1 MPENTRERDLVL
13 APNEYAFISD
23 QTKGNI
29 NVYVG
34 PYKTSLANT
43 DQPVTFSQENKQF
56 SRCNLET
63 AIKTF
68 SIAPEGWYVVM
79 KNPGRDGVPPKTGTV
94 SSFVDLNI
102 GRKVNIPGPSAFALW
117 PGQMVR
123 VVQGHQLHSNQYLIV
138 RVYDEEAAKVNWK
151 KAVVK
156 PQTAIISPVGSASEG
171 TSPAASPAPEGPP
184 KPTGSASSE
193 ITEDDL
199 TMGKLLAI
207 KGTEVSFYIPPTG
220 IEVVRDEKERYVREA
235 VSLERLEYC
244 ILLDEDGNKRF
255 IQGPA
260 VVFPRPS
267 ETFVEKNG
275 SRKFKA
281 IELNEIS
288 GLYIKVIAAHKV
300 GTREYKVGEELF
312 ITGKD
317 QMIYFPRPE
326 HAIIKYGEQ
335 EIHYAVAIPAGE
347 GRYVLNRETGKVAL
361 KHGPMMYLPD
371 PRTEVIVRR
380 VIDPKQCEIWFP
392 GNVEV
397 LEYNRRLKALSM
409 KPGNDYLSER
419 ETRGVAKGPAKTPS
433 PAPGARLAASGAS
446 SARDSFGAEIL
457 EESPQGFAGDDFTRS
472 QSYTPPRTIT
482 LDTKF
487 EGAVS
492 IDVWT
497 GYACLVVS
505 KLGERKVITGP
516 SSYLLEYDEALESLV
531 LSTGT
536 PKSDERLLKTA
547 YLRVLH
553 NKVSDMVIAETKDLC
568 KIRIHLSYRVNFAD
582 DPKLWFNVENFIK
595 FLCDHMRSLIRNAV
609 KSHGVELF
617 YADAI
622 RIIRDTVLG
631 SAVEGGHRPGRLFKE
646 NGMRIYDVEVLD
658 VSIGDETIAGLL
670 VQTQHEVVQQAVLVT
685 SEKRKLETTEQTEEI
700 KRKIA
705 TTQAITR
712 SQELDLQA
720 SEVKKILEVTVAKI
734 ESEVMSRQRG
744 LQAKLAEQ
752 DAMNKIADEERS
764 RQKSTSDLEIE
775 TAQKKL
781 EQRLLE
787 MRAEVDAVVSKAT
800 AVAPELIAALQSFS
814 DRALAEKVAES
825 MAPLAILGGKS
836 IKDVF
841 SQLLQGTVLAGVL
854 KPQELKK

>member
-43 DQPVTFSQENKQF
+43 DQPVTFIDSSKQF

-79 KNPGRDGVPPKTGTV
+79 KNPGKDSIPPKTGTV

-102 GRKVNIPGPSAFALW
+102 GRKVNIPGPTSFALW

-123 VVQGHQLHSNQYLIV
+123 VLQGHHLHSNQYLIV
-138 RVYDEEAAKVNWK
+138 RIYDEEAAKENWK

-156 PQTAIISPVGSASEG
+156 PQTGAGSG
-171 TSPAASPAPEGPP
+171 AA
-184 KPTGSASSE
+184 GSSTPDGSQQHPSFGNSE
-193 ITEDDL
+193 ITVNDI

-220 IEVVRDEKERYVREA
+220 IEVVRDENNRYVREA

-288 GLYIKVIAAHKV
+288 GLYIKVIAAYKEDGH
-300 GTREYKVGEELF
+300 EYKVGQELF

-317 QMIYFPRPE
+317 QMIYVPRPE
-326 HAIIKYGEQ
+326 HAIIKYGGQ

-361 KHGPMMYLPD
+361 KRGPTMFLPD

-380 VIDPKQCEIWFP
+380 LIDPKQCEIWFP
-392 GNVEV
+392 GNIEV

-409 KPGNDYLSER
+409 KPGNDYLTER
-419 ETRGVAKGPAKTPS
+419 EVKNAPRSPSQAPA
-433 PAPGARLAASGAS
+433 AARLGAAPAGA
-446 SARDSFGAEIL
+446 ALRERMEDAIEL
-457 EESPQGFAGDDFTRS
+457 PQSFAGDDFNRS
-472 QSYTPPRTIT
+472 QTYTPPRTIT

-505 KLGERKVITGP
+505 KLGERKVIVGP
-516 SSYLLEYDEALESLV
+516 SSYLLEYDESLESII

-536 PKSDERLLKTA
+536 PKTDEHLLKTS

-553 NKVSDMVIAETKDLC
+553 NKVSDLVLTETKDLC
-568 KIRIHLSYRVNFAD
+568 KVSVRISYRVNFEG
-582 DPKLWFNVENFIK
+582 DPKTWFNVENFVK

-609 KSHGVELF
+609 KGYGIETF

-622 RIIRDTVLG
+622 KIVRDTVLG
-631 SAVEGGHRPGRLFKE
+631 MPVEGGHRPGRLFKE

-658 VSIGDETIAGLL
+658 VTIGDETIAALL
-670 VQTQHEVVQQAVLVT
+670 VETQHEIVQQTVLVT
-685 SEKRKLETTEQTEEI
+685 SEKRKLETTQQTEDI
-700 KRKIA
+700 KRKTA
-705 TTQAITR
+705 LTQADTR
-712 SQELDLQA
+712 RQELELQA
-720 SEVKKILEVTVAKI
+720 SEVKKQLEVTLAKI
-734 ESEVMSRQRG
+734 ESEVMARQRG

-752 DAMNKIADEERS
+752 EAMNQIGEEELS
-764 RQKSTSDLEIE
+764 RQRASSDLEIE
-775 TAQKKL
+775 IAQKKL
-781 EQRLLE
+781 NQRLLE
-787 MRAEVDAVVSKAT
+787 LKNEVDAVVAKAT
-800 AVAPELIAALQSFS
+800 AVSPDLIAALQGFS
-814 DRALAEKVAES
+814 DRALAEKMADS

-836 IKDVF
+836 LTEVF
-841 SQLLQGTVLAGVL
+841 SQLLKGTNLEGVL
-854 KPQELKK
+854 KSKELKK